1 MCYTQCGIGWSTQ
14 LTSGVPPS
22 LHIQGRSNV
31 PPKDTPWT
39 ATQCT
44 CGGLIGSGFD
54 QVAHTVLL
62 VVQVA
67 HTVLLVV
74 QVAHTVLLVVQVA
87 HTVLLVVQVAHT
99 VLLVVQ
105 VAHTVLLVVQVAHTV
120 LLVVQVAHTVLLVVQ
135 FTGQLFM
142 CCSSTSVVVG
152 IAEISCNAITHC
164 QELCPQQFCLGG
176 ECGSDDKQQSATSRR
191 HQVREGSVQP
201 TVL

>member
-1 MCYTQCGIGWSTQ
+1 MCYTPCGIGWSTQ
-14 LTSGVPPS
+14 LTSGVPHS

-44 CGGLIGSGFD
+44 CGGHIGSGFD

-74 QVAHTVLLVVQVA
+74 QVS
-87 HTVLLVVQVAHT
+87 
-99 VLLVVQ
+99 
-105 VAHTVLLVVQVAHTV
+105 
-120 LLVVQVAHTVLLVVQ
+120 
-135 FTGQLFM
+135 GQLFM

-152 IAEISCNAITHC
+152 IAEIYCNTITHC
-164 QELCPQQFCLGG
+164 QELCPQQFCLDGG
-176 ECGSDDKQQSATSRR
+176 CGSDDKQQSATSRR
-191 HQVREGSVQP
+191 YQVSEGSVQP
-201 TVL
+201 IVLQYLIRSV